1 MNNKLSV
8 LTKIA
13 NKINGNNIKWAIGG
27 STLLFLKGITKS
39 FNDIDIMVSEEDVE
53 QLKILL
59 LELGTLEPENPHKRF
74 KTKRFLE
81 FVIDE
86 VEVDV
91 IAGFIIIS
99 DNKEYH
105 FPLEKNHEL
114 EVIEFDGIKI
124 PLQSL
129 REWKKFYKLMGRI
142 DKVEMINNYDSF

>member
-1 MNNKLSV
+1 
-8 LTKIA
+8 
-13 NKINGNNIKWAIGG
+13 
-27 STLLFLKGITKS
+27 STLLFLKGISKN

-59 LELGTLEPENPHKRF
+59 LELGTLEPVNPHKSF

-81 FVIDE
+81 FKIDE

-99 DNKEYH
+99 DNKEYY

-114 EVIEFDGIKI
+114 EEIEFDGIKI

-129 REWKKFYKLMGRI
+129 REWKKIYKLMGRI
-142 DKVEMINNYDSF
+142 DKVEMINTYDSI